1 MELDMKNKTSK
12 FQLALVASGFA
23 IVGVAAVAQE
33 LKEIVIEA
41 PRVERAKE
49 HSALGVPID
58 IISVTH
64 RVTYKDIDISTRL
77 GARVLETRVKDS
89 AKAACKE
96 IETLYPLAPPGS
108 SDCEKTAVDKA
119 MVQVHQAIAAA
130 GKQAK

>member
-1 MELDMKNKTSK
+1 MKNKTSK
-12 FQLALVASGFA
+12 FQLALVVSGFA
-23 IVGVAAVAQE
+23 IVGGAAVAQE

-49 HSALGVPID
+49 HSAQGVPID

-77 GARVLETRVKDS
+77 GAQVLETRVKDS

-96 IETLYPLAPPGS
+96 IETLYPLAPAGS

-130 GKQAK
+130 GNQAK

>member
-1 MELDMKNKTSK
+1 MELDMKNRTSK

-41 PRVERAKE
+41 PRVERARE
-49 HSALGVPID
+49 HSALGGPID

-77 GARVLETRVKDS
+77 GAQVLETRVKDS

-108 SDCEKTAVDKA
+108 LDCEKTAVDKA

>member
-12 FQLALVASGFA
+12 FQLALLVSGFA

-33 LKEIVIEA
+33 VKEIVIEA
-41 PRVERAKE
+41 PRVERTKE
-49 HSALGVPID
+49 HSAQGAPID

-77 GARVLETRVKDS
+77 GAQVLETRVKDS

-96 IETLYPLAPPGS
+96 IETLYPLAPPDS
-108 SDCEKTAVDKA
+108 SDCEKTAVNKA

>member
-12 FQLALVASGFA
+12 FQLALVVSGFT

-33 LKEIVIEA
+33 LKEIVIET

-49 HSALGVPID
+49 HSAEGAPID

-77 GARVLETRVKDS
+77 GAQVLETRVKDS

-96 IETLYPLAPPGS
+96 IETLYPLAPAGS
-108 SDCEKTAVDKA
+108 SDCERTAVDKA

>member
-1 MELDMKNKTSK
+1 MKNKTSK
-12 FQLALVASGFA
+12 FQLALVASAFA

-33 LKEIVIEA
+33 LKEIVIET

-49 HSALGVPID
+49 HSTVGAPID

-64 RVTYKDIDISTRL
+64 RVTYKDIDVSTRL
-77 GARVLETRVKDS
+77 GAQVLETRVKDS

-96 IETLYPLAPPGS
+96 IETLYPFVPAGS
-108 SDCEKTAVDKA
+108 SSCEKSAVDKA
-119 MVQVHQAIAAA
+119 MLQVHQAIAAA